1 MIVQGKEQDVFMV
14 IGGWKNN
21 GTRRKN
27 RINNRQNNLEETFK
41 TKDRQRLQNF

>member
-1 MIVQGKEQDVFMV
+1 MIVQGMGRGVFMV

-27 RINNRQNNLEETFK
+27 RINNR
-41 TKDRQRLQNF
+41 